1 MICVLVS
8 SFPHPVQFFHLQNV
22 EMIVLMTRSS
32 TQLFLGLFLETSLR
46 TSWLVNENII
56 VVVAQL
62 LSRVQLFVTPW
73 TAFKTPLSSTIS
85 WILLKFM
92 SIELVMLSNHLILF
106 CHSLLLLSSIFSIIR
121 VFSSESMLCISWPS
135 IGSSAS
141 ATDLPLNT
149 QD

>member
-1 MICVLVS
+1 MLVS
-8 SFPHPVQFFHLQNV
+8 SFPHLVQFFHLQNV

-32 TQLFLGLFLETSLR
+32 TQLFLGLFLEKSLR
-46 TSWLVNENII
+46 TSWLVNQNI
-56 VVVAQL
+56 VVVAQS
-62 LSRVQLFVTPW
+62 LSCVQLFVTPW

-92 SIELVMLSNHLILF
+92 PIELVMLSNHLILF
-106 CHSLLLLSSIFSIIR
+106 CHSLLLLPSIFSIIR

-135 IGSSAS
+135 TGSSAS